1 MTARCL
7 KCGGTLVLHRSARS
21 PVGTWGHLK
30 GGGSNTHLPVVEM
43 GTVKEGPKRK
53 PSKKPPSPAKATDHA
68 LTPEQELAASLGKF
82 VNSTAAIGVA
92 AAQKAAENFLEEL
105 LEYVHGDK
113 KK

>member
-30 GGGSNTHLPVVEM
+30 GGGSSTHLPVVEM

-53 PSKKPPSPAKATDHA
+53 T
-68 LTPEQELAASLGKF
+68 T
-82 VNSTAAIGVA
+82 
-92 AAQKAAENFLEEL
+92 
-105 LEYVHGDK
+105 
-113 KK
+113 